1 LPVSITNATIQV
13 PVQFQSQT
21 APMQVYLSGNTLS
34 TQQVQVGT
42 GATQLLATSFRF
54 AVLLTNLGPGT
65 LYIGPSSSVTSS
77 TGYPL
82 QPGASITMNYGGSLY
97 AVSASSSLVA
107 LMTLAP

>member
-1 LPVSITNATIQV
+1 
-13 PVQFQSQT
+13 
-21 APMQVYLSGNTLS
+21 MQVYLSGNTLS

-82 QPGASITMNYGGSLY
+82 PSGASLSMAYGGSLY

-107 LMTLAP
+107 IMTLAP